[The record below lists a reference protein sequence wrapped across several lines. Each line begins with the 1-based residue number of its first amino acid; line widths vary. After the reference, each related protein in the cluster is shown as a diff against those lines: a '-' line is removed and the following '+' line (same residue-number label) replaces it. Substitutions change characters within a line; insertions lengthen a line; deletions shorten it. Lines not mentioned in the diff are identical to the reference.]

1 MEKQTLDNYNLK
13 FAGSSPRDI
22 LDYFL
27 KKYRNELAFSTSF
40 GAEDQVITQI
50 ISSTGKNAGIFT
62 LDTGRMFPETYEVME
77 KTISRYKINIQ
88 TYFPDQEKVE
98 KMVNTHGINLFYRSV
113 ENRKLCCSIR
123 KTEQLHRALKGKK
136 AWVTGLRKEQSV
148 TRKNMQIA
156 EWDDAFGLLKIN
168 PLCYWTEEQVWNYIR
183 EHNIPYNKLHDK
195 GFRSI
200 GCQPCTMAVEVGE
213 DVRAGRWWWEN
224 PESKECGL
232 HVR

>member
-1 MEKQTLDNYNLK
+1 MERSLIDKLNLMFADNTPADIIAHFRDNYGYKLT
-13 FAGSSPRDI
+13 
-22 LDYFL
+22 
-27 KKYRNELAFSTSF
+27 FSTSF

-50 ISSTGKNAGIFT
+50 IALTGTDAEIFT
-62 LDTGRMFPETYEVME
+62 LDTGRLFPETYEVME
-77 KTISRYKINIQ
+77 RTISRYRIDIK
-88 TYFPDQEKVE
+88 TYFPDSEKVE
-98 KMVNTHGINLFYRSV
+98 KMVNEHGINLFYRSV
-113 ENRKLCCSIR
+113 ENRKLCCGIR
-123 KTEQLHRALKGKK
+123 KTEQLLRALSGKK
-136 AWVTGLRKEQSV
+136 VWVTGLRKEQSV

-156 EWDDAFGLLKIN
+156 EWDETFGLLKIN
-168 PLCYWTEEQVWNYIR
+168 PLCYWTEEQVWDYIR

-200 GCQPCTMAVEVGE
+200 GCQPCTRAVEAGE